1 MLAAPTQDYCGVLS
15 EDAIRKNFVLV
26 YELLDEII
34 DYGYPQSTSTDAL
47 KMFVLNEPIP
57 VTPSVGCGLNLS
69 LCVWCVC
76 VCMCVCMCVCVC
88 VFVCVYVCVC
98 VCVCGSLQV
107 WNGDMVV
114 YWHCCWYCYQKAN
127 TSDVLGKLWFCICD
141 ACVWIASLT
150 MLGKSWSRW
159 YQVRLSTILCEAIN
173 YSSTPPTKWGGWVV
187 VSSKVVTW
195 TICLCVGLARTV
207 YIRRIWSYIW
217 WFPCQKYRI

>member
-1 MLAAPTQDYCGVLS
+1 MHVLAAPTQDYCGVLS

-98 VCVCGSLQV
+98 VCVCV
-107 WNGDMVV
+107 D
-114 YWHCCWYCYQKAN
+114 
-127 TSDVLGKLWFCICD
+127 
-141 ACVWIASLT
+141 
-150 MLGKSWSRW
+150 
-159 YQVRLSTILCEAIN
+159 LCKCEM
-173 YSSTPPTKWGGWVV
+173 
-187 VSSKVVTW
+187 VTW
-195 TICLCVGLARTV
+195 LCIGIVVDIVIKKPTLVMSWASFGFVSVTPVFGL
-207 YIRRIWSYIW
+207 RR
-217 WFPCQKYRI
+217 

>member
-1 MLAAPTQDYCGVLS
+1 VHVLAAPTQDYCGVLS

-98 VCVCGSLQV
+98 VCVCECECV
-107 WNGDMVV
+107 CVFV
-114 YWHCCWYCYQKAN
+114 CVRVCVCVCVCHCK
-127 TSDVLGKLWFCICD
+127 
-141 ACVWIASLT
+141 
-150 MLGKSWSRW
+150 
-159 YQVRLSTILCEAIN
+159 CEM
-173 YSSTPPTKWGGWVV
+173 
-187 VSSKVVTW
+187 VTW
-195 TICLCVGLARTV
+195 LCIGIVVDIVIKKPTLVMSWASFGFVSVTPVFGL
-207 YIRRIWSYIW
+207 RR
-217 WFPCQKYRI
+217 